1 MNHPDK
7 KIRKVRKATRDPVA
21 EMQKAISSAMEAAG
35 KAVKTAVPN
44 PPDLSVM
51 RAAARPVARPV
62 MLTPKAAL
70 PMLRAGTGCPIA
82 IGTLY
87 TWIKTEKLYAVR
99 MGARIYIPLDA
110 LNNFIKDCLAGM

>member
-1 MNHPDK
+1 MNK
-7 KIRKVRKATRDPVA
+7 QARKIRKVRKATRDPIA
-21 EMQKAISSAMEAAG
+21 EMQKAILSAMEAAG

-51 RAAARPVARPV
+51 RPAARPV

-82 IGTLY
+82 IETLY
-87 TWIKTEKLYAVR
+87 MWIKTEKLYAVR

-110 LNNFIKDCLAGM
+110 LNSFIKDSLAGM